1 MNNKATATMK
11 RKEDFF
17 IRDMSTNGIIVTFVL
32 PFKIK
37 FKTKKYFSVK
47 HSGLIFIVLLMIS
60 VMSFRSPDPF
70 QQHSKVTRIV
80 IDAGHGGHDPGAVG
94 KKSKEKD
101 IVLEVALL
109 TGKMITTFCPGV
121 EVIYTRDTDV
131 FVELYK
137 RAKIAN
143 DNKADLFISIHC
155 NASPKSE
162 PKGTEV
168 YVMGLDKSEQNLEIA
183 KKENASILLEE
194 DYEAKY
200 EGIDPNSSEAYIAF
214 SIFQHAFLDQSL
226 LMATKTM
233 AAFTTHLGLTS
244 RGIKQAPFLVLWR
257 TTMPSILI
265 EIGFISNPTEEEF
278 LMKDDNKKKV
288 AYSIYKAFVLY
299 KNEVEGTAL
308 VPVDFLKAT
317 GFKTELPKDTVIKSG
332 GDQVKKDTV
341 SAEIHVENIR
351 FCVQLFIDPELLPAG
366 HSKFKGAQN
375 VFNYLDGG
383 YYKYYVGTCKSFAEA
398 AELQKTMRNTGFP
411 EAFVIAMNGDKR
423 MDIKIARQLTEK

>member
-1 MNNKATATMK
+1 M
-11 RKEDFF
+11 
-17 IRDMSTNGIIVTFVL
+17 
-32 PFKIK
+32 
-37 FKTKKYFSVK
+37 
-47 HSGLIFIVLLMIS
+47 
-60 VMSFRSPDPF
+60 MSFRPPGNENY
-70 QQHSKVTRIV
+70 QSKISRIV

-109 TGKMITTFCPGV
+109 TGKMITTYCPGV
-121 EVIYTRDTDV
+121 EVTYTRDSDV

-155 NASPKSE
+155 NASPKAE

-183 KKENASILLEE
+183 KKENASILLED
-194 DYEAKY
+194 DYESQY
-200 EGIDPNSSEAYIAF
+200 DGIDPNSSEAYIAF

-226 LMATKTM
+226 ILATKTM
-233 AAFTTHLGLTS
+233 EAFSSHVGLRS

-278 LMKDDNKKKV
+278 LMKVENKKKV
-288 AYSIYKAFVLY
+288 AYSIYKAFVMY
-299 KNEVEGTAL
+299 RNVMEGTSIL
-308 VPVDFLKAT
+308 PVEFTKAT
-317 GFKTELPKDTVIKSG
+317 GVQPGLTTDTVKQNASQQEKQ
-332 GDQVKKDTV
+332 DSAT
-341 SAEIHVENIR
+341 AEIQVENVW
-351 FCVQLFIDPELLPAG
+351 FGVQLFIDPELLPAG
-366 HSKFKGAQN
+366 HSKFKGLN
-375 VFNYLDGG
+375 EVFNYKDGG
-383 YYKYYVGTCKSFAEA
+383 YYKYYVGKCKTFSEA
-398 AELQKTMRNTGFP
+398 ATLQNTMRNSGFS

-423 MDIKIARQLTEK
+423 MDIKTARQITEK